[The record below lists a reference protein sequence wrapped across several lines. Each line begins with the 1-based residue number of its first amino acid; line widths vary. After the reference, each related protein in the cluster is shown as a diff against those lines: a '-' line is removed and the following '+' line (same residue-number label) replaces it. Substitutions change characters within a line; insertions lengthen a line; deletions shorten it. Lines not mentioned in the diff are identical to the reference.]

1 MMKRVFI
8 YLWIPVILASLWS
21 CSEYNKV
28 LKSNDLNYKFEMA
41 KKYYNTKKYNKA
53 YPLFDELLNLYRGTA
68 QAEEVY
74 YYYCMNLY
82 KMEDYLLAAYHFKNF
97 YRTFP
102 QSKYAEEAAFMTG
115 YCYYLESPVYS
126 LDQAYT
132 LKALS
137 ELQLYINTH
146 PKSARIDQ
154 CNELVIE
161 LRRKLERKNFE
172 RAKQYYNTMQY
183 QAAVVALN
191 NVMNDFPETQYR
203 EEIQLL
209 LLRSNFELAR
219 FSIESKKLQ
228 RFIETKTAC
237 DDFLERYPN
246 SKYAKEAKEIKERA
260 VSQIQFLRQNLLEYG
275 S

>member
-1 MMKRVFI
+1 MKVSKF
-8 YLWIPVILASLWS
+8 LILFALLSLVSIS

-28 LKSNDLNYKFEMA
+28 LKSNDLNYKFDMA
-41 KKYYNTKKYNKA
+41 KKYYERKKYNKA

-74 YYYCMNLY
+74 YYYSMNLY
-82 KMEDYLLAAYHFKNF
+82 KMEDNLLAAYHFKNF
-97 YRTFP
+97 YKTFP

-132 LKALS
+132 LKAIN
-137 ELQLYINTH
+137 ELQLFINTH
-146 PKSARIDQ
+146 PRSSRIDQ
-154 CNELVIE
+154 CNELIIE

-172 RAKQYYNTMQY
+172 RAKQYYTTMQY

-191 NVMNDFPETQYR
+191 NVLNDFPETKFR
-203 EEIQLL
+203 EEILLL
-209 LLRSNFELAR
+209 LLRSNYELAR
-219 FSIESKKLQ
+219 FSVESKKLQ

-237 DDFLERYPN
+237 DDFLERYPE
-246 SKYAKEAKEIKERA
+246 SKFAKEAREIKERA
-260 VSQIQFLRQNLLEYG
+260 LSQIQFLKENQSEYG
-275 S
+275 I

>member
-1 MMKRVFI
+1 MKKISR
-8 YLWIPVILASLWS
+8 YLFLLLVIAVMGS
-21 CSEYNKV
+21 CSEYSKV

-41 KKYYNTKKYNKA
+41 KKYYNNKKYNKA
-53 YPLFDELLNLYRGTA
+53 FPLLDELLNLYRGTS

-82 KMEDYLLAAYHFKNF
+82 KMEDYMLAAYHFKNF

-102 QSKYAEEAAFMTG
+102 QSRYAEEAAFMTG

-126 LDQAYT
+126 LDQTYT
-132 LKALS
+132 LKALN

-146 PKSARIDQ
+146 PKSHRIDQ
-154 CNELVIE
+154 CNELIIE

-191 NVMNDFPETQYR
+191 NVLNDFPETSYR
-203 EEIQLL
+203 EEILLL
-209 LLRSNFELAR
+209 LLRSNYELAR
-219 FSIESKKLQ
+219 YSVESKKLQ
-228 RFIETKTAC
+228 RFIETNTAC
-237 DDFLERYPN
+237 DDFLERYPD
-246 SKYAKEAKEIKERA
+246 SKFSKEAWEIKERA
-260 VSQIQFLRQNLLEYG
+260 MSQIKFLKENQSEYG